1 MTPQFINVKNYDVDN
16 GDVSKGD
23 VTKCDVNSSD
33 VFRVQKVMRNNCD
46 VAYSNAPTTG
56 LNSLKSTNEK
66 ASNMSRDGV
75 DQSKEGSDRSKR
87 YWTFSTDYVDFLGAG
102 TGQFIAGSLLNL
114 RIKHPSFNAHSLQC
128 KRTLYAFSHVK

>member
-1 MTPQFINVKNYDVDN
+1 MTPQFIHVKNYDVDN

-56 LNSLKSTNEK
+56 LNGLKSTNEK

-75 DQSKEGSDRSKR
+75 DQSKEGSDRFKT
-87 YWTFSTDYVDFLGAG
+87 YCTFSTDYVG
-102 TGQFIAGSLLNL
+102 TLSKCILHGNSVCSVL
-114 RIKHPSFNAHSLQC
+114 
-128 KRTLYAFSHVK
+128 

>member
-75 DQSKEGSDRSKR
+75 DQSKEGSDRSKM
-87 YWTFSTDYVDFLGAG
+87 YCTFSTDYVGLS
-102 TGQFIAGSLLNL
+102 THILCNTNSNCT
-114 RIKHPSFNAHSLQC
+114 H
-128 KRTLYAFSHVK
+128 YSHVKYTCSKYNIALKNMLETVLY

>member
-56 LNSLKSTNEK
+56 LNGLKSTNEK

-75 DQSKEGSDRSKR
+75 DQSKEGSDRSKM
-87 YWTFSTDYVDFLGAG
+87 YCTFSTDYVGFKLVFQRFLNAVSKGILHWQNAC
-102 TGQFIAGSLLNL
+102 SVH
-114 RIKHPSFNAHSLQC
+114 IKC
-128 KRTLYAFSHVK
+128 RE

>member
-87 YWTFSTDYVDFLGAG
+87 YWTFSTDYVGMHTVCTF
-102 TGQFIAGSLLNL
+102 
-114 RIKHPSFNAHSLQC
+114 PM
-128 KRTLYAFSHVK
+128 

>member
-75 DQSKEGSDRSKR
+75 DQSKRKTSRSKR
-87 YWTFSTDYVDFLGAG
+87 
-102 TGQFIAGSLLNL
+102 
-114 RIKHPSFNAHSLQC
+114 
-128 KRTLYAFSHVK
+128 

>member
-56 LNSLKSTNEK
+56 LNGLKSTNEK

-75 DQSKEGSDRSKR
+75 DQSKEGSDRSKM
-87 YWTFSTDYVDFLGAG
+87 YCTFSTDYV
-102 TGQFIAGSLLNL
+102 
-114 RIKHPSFNAHSLQC
+114 AHSLQWKRILHALFPC
-128 KRTLYAFSHVK
+128 KIHLLIV

>member
-1 MTPQFINVKNYDVDN
+1 MTPQFIHVKNYDVDN

-56 LNSLKSTNEK
+56 LNGLKSTNEK

-75 DQSKEGSDRSKR
+75 GQSKEGSDRSKR
-87 YWTFSTDYVDFLGAG
+87 YWTFSTDYVG
-102 TGQFIAGSLLNL
+102 IAAISSDKTHFFQ
-114 RIKHPSFNAHSLQC
+114 RAFQHSL
-128 KRTLYAFSHVK
+128 Y